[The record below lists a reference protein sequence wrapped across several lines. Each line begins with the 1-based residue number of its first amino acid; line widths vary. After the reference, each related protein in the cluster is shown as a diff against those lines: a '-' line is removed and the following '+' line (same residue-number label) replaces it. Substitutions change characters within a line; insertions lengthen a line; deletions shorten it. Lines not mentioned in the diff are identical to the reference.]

1 LSSELEVKSA
11 TKAALDPILVR
22 SLYGRPRWPGPQTK
36 KFTEYPVP
44 ASLLGPAVMRAFTD
58 NKYLWFTA
66 IAANAIGRID
76 ITTGAMK
83 AFPNTANIGVPIEDT
98 NDDKGN
104 ICKY

>member
-1 LSSELEVKSA
+1 
-11 TKAALDPILVR
+11 
-22 SLYGRPRWPGPQTK
+22 
-36 KFTEYPVP
+36 
-44 ASLLGPAVMRAFTD
+44 MRAFTD

-98 NDDKGN
+98 NDGKGN